1 MDKKNY
7 RDMRNYPATEK
18 KENRNVYFCIT
29 YSRYFSMS
37 IHMVISSLKN
47 SSNLSCLWVQMY
59 YYIFNNLYNLIN
71 GDFTRK
77 SVKESSPFKKWIY
90 NVTVPFHIRLMASVS
105 TKVDYR
111 KMFNLSSKILPFWS

>member
-7 RDMRNYPATEK
+7 CDMRNYPATEK
-18 KENRNVYFCIT
+18 KENRNVYFCIA

-77 SVKESSPFKKWIY
+77 SVKESSPFTKWID